1 MDLVNTHQES
11 LKPGRENSD
20 FGNTLDASQTLSSE
34 PEGSESETAGA
45 TPKING
51 ALKDNKEH
59 TPHPRIAAAALNF
72 AKRTQEEKAL
82 LIEGC
87 LPKCCYSNH

>member
-1 MDLVNTHQES
+1 MNTHQES

-20 FGNTLDASQTLSSE
+20 LGNTMDALPTLSSE
-34 PEGSESETAGA
+34 SEGSESETAA
-45 TPKING
+45 AALKSNG
-51 ALKDNKEH
+51 ALKDNEEH
-59 TPHPRIAAAALNF
+59 TPHPRIATAALNF

-87 LPKCCYSNH
+87 VPKYCYSNH

>member
-1 MDLVNTHQES
+1 VNTHQES

-20 FGNTLDASQTLSSE
+20 LGNTMDALPTVSSE
-34 PEGSESETAGA
+34 SEGSESEKAGA
-45 TPKING
+45 ASKING

-59 TPHPRIAAAALNF
+59 TPHPRIATAALDF

-87 LPKCCYSNH
+87 VPKFLLF